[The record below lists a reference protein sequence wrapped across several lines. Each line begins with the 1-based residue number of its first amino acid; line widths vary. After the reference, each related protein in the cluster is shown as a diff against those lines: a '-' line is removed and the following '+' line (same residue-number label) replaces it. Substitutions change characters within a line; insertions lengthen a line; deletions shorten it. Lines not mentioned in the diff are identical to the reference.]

1 MKIEFNKKI
10 ETLKKRKSE
19 IKIEMENSA
28 TQTKSSKESFTN
40 ELDQRKE
47 RLLGL
52 NDKVEDLILSVKKIL
67 H

>member
-52 NDKVEDLILSVKKIL
+52 KDKVEDLILSVKKIL